1 MEGIGKEG
9 EGRRDKTK
17 CLNVNVLEGKIWEYS
32 RLGEGVRVKRK
43 VRKKFGNGLYKV
55 SGGKCRREC
64 QLYQGFWKGEVTLK
78 YVEK

>member
-1 MEGIGKEG
+1 MG
-9 EGRRDKTK
+9 
-17 CLNVNVLEGKIWEYS
+17 
-32 RLGEGVRVKRK
+32 RVKRK

>member
-1 MEGIGKEG
+1 MFECECSGGENMGIF
-9 EGRRDKTK
+9 
-17 CLNVNVLEGKIWEYS
+17 
-32 RLGEGVRVKRK
+32 RLGERGNGQS
-43 VRKKFGNGLYKV
+43 KKESGNGLYKV